1 MKKNHLLKRLAI
13 LATPGLLSFSATP
26 ARATNLNLGA
36 DYMLRG
42 VSIHERDKG
51 LKNNAYYDQRLQ
63 AYLTTDLSQDVEA
76 SIRIQSITPWGMEN
90 STTTLATRYPSA
102 NGTPWIQNA
111 FVRMPHIYKDSIV
124 LTVGRQPLAWG
135 DGHILADDELGF
147 NAIRLQAKS
156 PWQKF
161 DFDFDAFT
169 AKISEGLQSNGD
181 TDLHGAMIS
190 TQREIFKWELMGLW
204 ENNNSNENYQ
214 MGAETSSVAV
224 PHLKRQIYG
233 VRAQSNLKDA
243 YLKGEYYIQRG
254 EVDRKTSGL
263 SNVELG
269 GRAYSFGLGGKSNNT
284 KFGRFGAAADY
295 SEGSGDNP
303 DTLGTDE
310 AFRAPFASRWSGLE
324 RSGNGRYFA
333 STFSDVYSSSN
344 PFSPA
349 SSTNTGL
356 PGGTSG
362 IQTTHFGMDATPWS
376 KWTFT
381 FDYYQYKAIKNLGG
395 DKELGNEFDFGLI
408 FRYSGLVVVRATTTT
423 FKPGKAFNQD
433 TKQNGKYSEVQLD
446 LKF

>member
-1 MKKNHLLKRLAI
+1 
-13 LATPGLLSFSATP
+13 
-26 ARATNLNLGA
+26 
-36 DYMLRG
+36 
-42 VSIHERDKG
+42 
-51 LKNNAYYDQRLQ
+51 
-63 AYLTTDLSQDVEA
+63 
-76 SIRIQSITPWGMEN
+76 
-90 STTTLATRYPSA
+90 
-102 NGTPWIQNA
+102 
-111 FVRMPHIYKDSIV
+111 

-349 SSTNTGL
+349 SSTY
-356 PGGTSG
+356 GTPPE
-362 IQTTHFGMDATPWS
+362 TTTSVLASS
-376 KWTFT
+376 KP
-381 FDYYQYKAIKNLGG
+381 Q
-395 DKELGNEFDFGLI
+395 
-408 FRYSGLVVVRATTTT
+408 VRAAVSAAATTS
-423 FKPGKAFNQD
+423 PHDSIG
-433 TKQNGKYSEVQLD
+433 SV
-446 LKF
+446 